1 MQIHILDSTLCEGT
15 RNGTVSFSVDE
26 KLILAR
32 ELDRFGVD
40 YIEAGWPA
48 LEPNDRRFFDC
59 ARQLELHHSILTA
72 FGCLTGL
79 DDEADLELLIN
90 AGTPA
95 VTLHVDTLSIAC
107 RRVEEAVR
115 RLKSY
120 GREVILNA
128 GDFFRAFYQCHESAF
143 HVLEA
148 ARSAG
153 AGVLCLCVTSGTTLP
168 NQIAEV
174 CHEVRR
180 RFGGI
185 LGIRASNN
193 ADVAVANTLAAVELG
208 FTHVQGTINGYG
220 ERCGCANLCSLLPN
234 LELKLGHSTVGPQ
247 RLKDMTRLAHV
258 VAEFAN
264 LAVPPERPY
273 VGHLAFSR
281 DPGRRWQRLFPE
293 APGSDVPA
301 EAVGNH
307 PFVYRID
314 QYQFHDEALR
324 GMEEQIALLDEED
337 YDVKAADGTLELL
350 IHQAV
355 NPELRPFEVIYWEV
369 STHKPPAAK
378 AQTSASVSVRAGDS
392 ILSAKA
398 EGDGPIHA
406 LDQCLRECLASIY
419 PAILE
424 VRLTDY
430 KVRVLEPRKGTAAK
444 VRVLTE
450 WSNGEHD
457 WVTIGISE
465 NVLEASWRALADGI
479 ALEIW
484 RAAERGQTT
493 PATVTDSSWAV

>member
-1 MQIHILDSTLCEGT
+1 MQIHILDSTLCEGA
-15 RNGTVSFSVDE
+15 RNGSVSFSVDE
-26 KLILAR
+26 KLMLTR
-32 ELDRFGVD
+32 ELDTFGVD
-40 YIEAGWPA
+40 YIEAGQPA

-59 ARQLELHHSILTA
+59 ARELELRHARLTA
-72 FGCLTGL
+72 FGCLASRDDDAGL
-79 DDEADLELLIN
+79 RHLLD
-90 AGTPA
+90 ARTPA
-95 VTLHVDTLSIAC
+95 VTLHVDTLDLPPG
-107 RRVEEAVR
+107 RVGDAVR
-115 RLKSY
+115 RLK
-120 GREVILNA
+120 GEGCEVILNA
-128 GDFFRAFYQCHESAF
+128 GDFFRAYYHDHENAF
-143 HVLEA
+143 HLLEA

-153 AGVLCLCVTSGTTLP
+153 ADILCLCDSSGAMLP
-168 NQIAEV
+168 HQVAEV

-180 RFGGI
+180 RFTGI
-185 LGIRASNN
+185 LGIRTSNN
-193 ADVAVANTLAAVELG
+193 ADVAVANTLAAVDLG
-208 FTHVQGTINGYG
+208 LTHVQGTINGYG
-220 ERCGCANLCSLLPN
+220 ERCGCANLCSLLPV
-234 LELKLGHSTVGPQ
+234 LELKLGHLTGAHDHLQ
-247 RLKDMTRLAHV
+247 DMTRLAHV

-264 LAVPPERPY
+264 LAVPPERPF
-273 VGHLAFSR
+273 VGHLAFAQAA
-281 DPGRRWQRLFPE
+281 GRRWRQLFPE
-293 APGSDVPA
+293 APGSVVSA

-314 QYQFHDEALR
+314 QYQFHDETLR
-324 GMEEQIALLDEED
+324 GLEEQVALLDEED

-350 IHQAV
+350 IHQTV

-378 AQTSASVSVRAGDS
+378 VQTSASISVRAGES

-406 LDQCLRECLASIY
+406 LDRCLRECLASLY
-419 PAILE
+419 PAIME

-465 NVLEASWRALADGI
+465 NLLEASWRALADGI

-493 PATVTDSSWAV
+493 PTTVLDSSWAV